1 MTRKSQLAL
10 FIAALLPT
18 NTLANTI
25 EGVVLNNQGKVVTNA
40 TVEVEGSD
48 ITAVTDASGK
58 FVITDL
64 KVV

>member
-18 NTLANTI
+18 NALANTI

-40 TVEVEGSD
+40 TV
-48 ITAVTDASGK
+48 
-58 FVITDL
+58 
-64 KVV
+64 

>member
-48 ITAVTDASGK
+48 ITAVTDA
-58 FVITDL
+58 
-64 KVV
+64 VVSS